1 MFNSLLSVF
10 LFSTPLVGFF
20 LISLTL
26 SSLGTRVIAT
36 PSSIKNSNKNNY
48 EDIHFERLSAESSAV
63 GRGLQTLFLVL
74 LSNVLFKEFISFD
87 SLGLNH
93 VIFVSF
99 FLSLIIGIIL
109 HMIASLIC
117 SMWISNLRSFTFF
130 IGNILNFLSRLPLVS
145 KIISFLLSR
154 GLGNEAVDQ
163 DVYANLQERLEQ
175 LEDDV
180 IPADE
185 EELKMIRG
193 ILRMDTVKVREI
205 MVPRVDMITADS
217 NQNLASIIEHMN
229 VGGHSKIPIHTDS
242 IDSIVGIAYARDALG
257 TEDKNIS
264 INELVRPALRV
275 PESQSLEK
283 LLRELQEHRTSI
295 AIVIDEYGGVSGLV
309 TVTDLIEEIVG
320 ELVDEFD
327 IEGPEVQKISNSVLL
342 VDAGISV
349 DYINQYFTTHI
360 MADGFDTVGGLIL
373 KHIGKMPS
381 IGQVVTIEK
390 LRITVQHVIGRRIT
404 RARVELI
411 D

>member
-1 MFNSLLSVF
+1 MFNSLLSLLIF
-10 LFSTPLVGFF
+10 LIPLVGFF

-36 PSSIKNSNKNNY
+36 PSSIKNSNKNNDD
-48 EDIHFERLSAESSAV
+48 DIHLERLSAESSAV

-74 LSNVLFKEFISFD
+74 LSNFLFKELISLDSLNSSQVVFISFFS
-87 SLGLNH
+87 SL
-93 VIFVSF
+93 S
-99 FLSLIIGIIL
+99 IGVIL
-109 HMIASLIC
+109 HIIASAIC
-117 SMWISNLRSFTFF
+117 SMWISNLRSLTFP
-130 IGNILNFLSRLPLVS
+130 IGTLLNFLSGLPLIS
-145 KIISFLLSR
+145 KVISFLLSR

-217 NQNLASIIEHMN
+217 NQNLISIIELMN
-229 VGGHSKIPIHTDS
+229 VGGHSKIPIYKDS
-242 IDSIVGIAYARDALG
+242 IDSIVGIVYARDALG
-257 TEDKNIS
+257 TENRDIN

-327 IEGPEVQKISNSVLL
+327 IEGPEVQKISDSVLL
-342 VDAGISV
+342 VDAGISI

-360 MADGFDTVGGLIL
+360 LTDGFDTVGGLIL

-381 IGQVVTIEK
+381 IGQVINIDK

-404 RARVELI
+404 RARIELI

>member
-1 MFNSLLSVF
+1 MFNSLLSLLLF
-10 LFSTPLVGFF
+10 LIPFIGFF

-36 PSSIKNSNKNNY
+36 PSSIKNSNKNND

-74 LSNVLFKEFISFD
+74 LSNVLFKELTSFD
-87 SLGLNH
+87 SFGTNQLLL
-93 VIFVSF
+93 VSF
-99 FLSLIIGIIL
+99 FSSLVIGVIL
-109 HMIASLIC
+109 HIIASVIC
-117 SMWISNLRSFTFF
+117 SMWINNLRSFTFP
-130 IGNILNFLSRLPLVS
+130 IGKFLTFLSRLPVVS

-154 GLGNEAVDQ
+154 GQGNEAVDQ

-180 IPADE
+180 IPANE

-217 NQNLASIIEHMN
+217 NQNLTSIIELMN
-229 VGGHSKIPIHTDS
+229 VGGHSKIPIYKDS
-242 IDSIVGIAYARDALG
+242 IDTIVGIAYARDALG
-257 TEDKNIS
+257 TENKNIN
-264 INELVRPALRV
+264 ITQLVRPALRV

-327 IEGPEVQKISNSVLL
+327 IEGPEVQKISDSVIL
-342 VDAGISV
+342 VDAGVSI

-360 MADGFDTVGGLIL
+360 LSDGFDTVGGLVL

-381 IGQVVTIEK
+381 IGQVVSIDK
-390 LRITVQHVIGRRIT
+390 LKITVQHVIGRRIT
-404 RARVELI
+404 RVRVEI
-411 D
+411 KE

>member
-1 MFNSLLSVF
+1 MWINNLRTFTFPIGKLL
-10 LFSTPLVGFF
+10 
-20 LISLTL
+20 
-26 SSLGTRVIAT
+26 
-36 PSSIKNSNKNNY
+36 N
-48 EDIHFERLSAESSAV
+48 
-63 GRGLQTLFLVL
+63 
-74 LSNVLFKEFISFD
+74 FIS
-87 SLGLNH
+87 G
-93 VIFVSF
+93 
-99 FLSLIIGIIL
+99 
-109 HMIASLIC
+109 
-117 SMWISNLRSFTFF
+117 
-130 IGNILNFLSRLPLVS
+130 LPLIS

-217 NQNLASIIEHMN
+217 NQNLTSIIELMN
-229 VGGHSKIPIHTDS
+229 VGGHSKIPIYKDS
-242 IDSIVGIAYARDALG
+242 IDTIVGIAYARDALG
-257 TEDKNIS
+257 TENKKII

-327 IEGPEVQKISNSVLL
+327 IEGPEVQKISDSVIL
-342 VDAGISV
+342 VDAGVSI

-360 MADGFDTVGGLIL
+360 LADGFDTVGGLIL

-381 IGQVVTIEK
+381 IGEVINIDK

-404 RARVELI
+404 RARVELLN
-411 D
+411 

>member
-1 MFNSLLSVF
+1 MLNSLFSV
-10 LFSTPLVGFF
+10 LFFSIPLVSFF

-26 SSLGTRVIAT
+26 SSLGTRVIPT
-36 PSSIKNSNKNNY
+36 PSSIKNSNKNND
-48 EDIHFERLSAESSAV
+48 EDIHLERLSAESSAV

-74 LSNVLFKEFISFD
+74 LSNFLFKELISLDALSTSQVFFISFF
-87 SLGLNH
+87 ST
-93 VIFVSF
+93 
-99 FLSLIIGIIL
+99 LSIGILL
-109 HMIASLIC
+109 HIIASTIC
-117 SMWISNLRSFTFF
+117 SMWINNLRTFTFP
-130 IGNILNFLSRLPLVS
+130 IGKLLNFISGLPLIS

-217 NQNLASIIEHMN
+217 NQNLLSIIELMN
-229 VGGHSKIPIHTDS
+229 VGGHSKIPIYKDS
-242 IDSIVGIAYARDALG
+242 IDTIVGIAYARDALG
-257 TEDKNIS
+257 TENKKII

-327 IEGPEVQKISNSVLL
+327 IEGPEVQKISDSVIL
-342 VDAGISV
+342 VDAGVSI

-360 MADGFDTVGGLIL
+360 LADGFDTVGGLIL

-381 IGQVVTIEK
+381 IGEVINIDK

-404 RARVELI
+404 RARVELLN
-411 D
+411 

>member
-1 MFNSLLSVF
+1 MLNSLVSV
-10 LFSTPLVGFF
+10 LFFSIPLVGFF

-36 PSSIKNSNKNNY
+36 PSSIKNSNKNND
-48 EDIHFERLSAESSAV
+48 EDIHLERLSAESSAV

-74 LSNVLFKEFISFD
+74 LSNFLFKELISLDALNTSQVIFISFF
-87 SLGLNH
+87 ST
-93 VIFVSF
+93 
-99 FLSLIIGIIL
+99 LSIGILL
-109 HMIASLIC
+109 HIIASAIC
-117 SMWISNLRSFTFF
+117 SMWINNLRTFTFP
-130 IGNILNFLSRLPLVS
+130 IGKLLNFISRLPLIS

-217 NQNLASIIEHMN
+217 NQNLTSIIELMN
-229 VGGHSKIPIHTDS
+229 VGGHSKIPIYKDS
-242 IDSIVGIAYARDALG
+242 IDTIVGIAYARDALG
-257 TEDKNIS
+257 TENKKII

-327 IEGPEVQKISNSVLL
+327 IEGPEVQKISDSVIL
-342 VDAGISV
+342 VDAGVSI

-360 MADGFDTVGGLIL
+360 LADGFDTVGGLIL

-381 IGQVVTIEK
+381 IGEVINIDK

-404 RARVELI
+404 RARVELLN
-411 D
+411 